1 MKATPLRGMGLLDC
15 MRQFLKD
22 QWVSAGDVRTHCSRG
37 GDYTRE
43 VLEEA
48 AKIGL
53 VEKKEESEPKIYYR
67 IDPPP
72 GHNKPI
78 CPFELGVPYE
88 ESICAIIEN
97 EIENCIASKYENQP
111 GQSDSCGSLAKL
123 RRRLFP
129 RSLLLP

>member
-1 MKATPLRGMGLLDC
+1 

-22 QWVSAGDVRTHCSRG
+22 QWVLASDVRTHCSRG

-48 AKIGL
+48 ATCGL
-53 VEKKEESEPKIYYR
+53 VEKKEESKPKIYYK

-72 GHNKPI
+72 GHDEPI
-78 CPFELGVPYE
+78 CPFEPGVPYKK
-88 ESICAIIEN
+88 SICAIIEN
-97 EIENCIASKYENQP
+97 EIEDCIASKYENQP
-111 GQSDSCGSLAKL
+111 DQSDSCGSLARL

-129 RSLLLP
+129 RSLLLS